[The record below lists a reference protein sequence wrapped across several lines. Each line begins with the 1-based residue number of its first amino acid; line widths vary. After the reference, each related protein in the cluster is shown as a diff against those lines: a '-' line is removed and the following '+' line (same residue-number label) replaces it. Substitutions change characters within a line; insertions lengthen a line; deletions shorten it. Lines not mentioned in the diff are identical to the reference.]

1 MESYL
6 WANNHPAAFWGC
18 QPGVDYSIWQTAI
31 RYASGE
37 IGFEIQ
43 PANIEQLLA
52 QVLGEGQFGPGH
64 WRLSPMKRLYY
75 ELKPY
80 LPRRLTVQLRRLVQS
95 RQPVS
100 ALGWPVE
107 PRYAAFQWEVL
118 RQVLVI
124 SGRPAI
130 HYKPFWPQ
138 NRCFAL
144 ILTHDIETA
153 RGQDFVR
160 RVANLEEKLGFRS
173 SFNFIGEKYPL
184 DQQLISELR
193 QRGFEIGLHGLKHDG
208 KLFSSLQEFN
218 QRAERIN
225 LCLKQMEAVGFR
237 SPLTHRQPEWM
248 QALDILYDSS
258 FFDTDP
264 YEPIPG
270 GVMSIWPF
278 LLGRFVELPY
288 TLAQDHT
295 LATVLGETTP
305 RLWLEKIEF
314 IACYRGMALLNT
326 HPDYLLQPAVWNIY
340 VKFLR
345 ALKARQDYWHDLP
358 REAARWWRARL
369 DGGQAS
375 AVARLIDDEL
385 SLD

>member
-1 MESYL
+1 
-6 WANNHPAAFWGC
+6 
-18 QPGVDYSIWQTAI
+18 
-31 RYASGE
+31 
-37 IGFEIQ
+37 
-43 PANIEQLLA
+43 
-52 QVLGEGQFGPGH
+52 
-64 WRLSPMKRLYY
+64 MKRLYY

-118 RQVLVI
+118 RQVLLI
-124 SGRPAI
+124 SGLPAI

-138 NRCFAL
+138 NRRFAL

-153 RGQDFVR
+153 QGQDFVR
-160 RVANLEEKLGFRS
+160 QVANLEEKLGFRS
-173 SFNFIGEKYPL
+173 SFNFIAEKYPL

-218 QRAERIN
+218 RRAERIN

-264 YEPIPG
+264 FEPIPG

-314 IACYRGMALLNT
+314 IAYYRGMALLNT
-326 HPDYLLQPAVWNIY
+326 HPDYLLQPAVWNLY

-358 REAARWWRARL
+358 REAAHWWRARHNA
-369 DGGQAS
+369 GQAS
-375 AVARLIDDEL
+375 AVARLIDGEL